1 MSGHPWNWIDL
12 AAIVLV
18 ASIFV
23 FEVQLIRRAVERIE
37 KNSDFL
43 LVDIRKI
50 LERIEKKL
58 DA

>member
-12 AAIVLV
+12 VAIVLV

-23 FEVQLIRRAVERIE
+23 FEVQLIRRSLGRLE
-37 KNSDFL
+37 KHSDFL
-43 LVDIRKI
+43 LVDIKNL
-50 LERIEKKL
+50 LERIAKKL

>member
-23 FEVQLIRRAVERIE
+23 FEVHLIRRAVERIE